1 MALVS
6 INREPTA
13 RLLRQFAGIW
23 FPAACAL
30 LGYALWRRTGLRPL
44 GVTIWIVAA
53 FISLAGVVRPSVM
66 KPIWILWMTAVFP
79 IGWTISHLVLAITY
93 YLVLT
98 PVGMMLRATGRDP
111 MQRTIDRQAKTYWQP
126 HQQITDP
133 SRYFRQF

>member
-6 INREPTA
+6 INREPTP

-30 LGYALWRRTGLRPL
+30 LGYALYRRTHSWPWALA
-44 GVTIWIVAA
+44 IWIPAA
-53 FISLAGVVRPSVM
+53 AISAIGVVRPSAM
-66 KPIWILWMTAVFP
+66 KPVWVAWMTAVFP
-79 IGWTISHLVLAITY
+79 IGWAISHFVLAVTY
-93 YLVLT
+93 YLVIT
-98 PVGMMLRATGRDP
+98 PVGLLLRLAGRDP
-111 MQRTIDRQAKTYWQP
+111 MQRTIDRNAKTYWQP